1 MRHFLTCT
9 GRLAIVAGASLFVA
23 GCGGG
28 GEATNGAAVNAM
40 DSNLMIDEPAN
51 DADAMESAVNAPEL
65 TPVTNAAEGA
75 DANGVLGETDGGD
88 TGGNTVDSNVSG
100 M

>member
-1 MRHFLTCT
+1 MRHFLTRT

-28 GEATNGAAVNAM
+28 GEATNDAAVNAM

-51 DADAMESAVNAPEL
+51 DASAMESAVNAPEL
-65 TPVTNAAEGA
+65 TPVTNAGEG
-75 DANGVLGETDGGD
+75 DNGVLGETDGGD

>member
-9 GRLAIVAGASLFVA
+9 GRLAIVAGASLLVA

-65 TPVTNAAEGA
+65 TPVTNAGEGA
-75 DANGVLGETDGGD
+75 DGNAVLGETDGGD

>member
-1 MRHFLTCT
+1 MRDLLTRSA
-9 GRLAIVAGASLFVA
+9 RLAIVTGACLFVA

-28 GEATNGAAVNAM
+28 GEAANDAAVNAM

-51 DADAMESAVNAPEL
+51 DASAMESAVNAPEPM
-65 TPVTNAAEGA
+65 PVTNAGET
-75 DANGVLGETDGGD
+75 DTNDVLGETDGGD
-88 TGGNTVDSNVSG
+88 TGGNTVESNVSG